1 MFVNTLALRTQVE
14 SEDTFS
20 ALLEKTRATCLEAYE
35 HQGAPFE
42 RVVDV
47 LHHQRNLA
55 MNPIFQVM
63 FVLQNADPVGE
74 ADQRIQPYPLHSG
87 ISKFDLTVD
96 FTETPEGLA
105 GAIEFRAELYKP
117 QTIERMA
124 AHFTSLCQAITAQT
138 GTRICDL
145 DYVDDEEKHKL
156 LVDFNR
162 TQMEWPQ
169 DKCLHE
175 LFVEQVALHAED
187 TAVICGEEKLTYRQL
202 YERSLDL
209 ALYLQFMGVKPD
221 TLVAIC
227 MNRSLEM
234 VVGLLGIL
242 QAGGA
247 YVPLDPSDPQERLSY
262 MMQDIQPAIVLT
274 QQELREKLSTLVP
287 AKRPLF
293 ALDHHWPEIGN
304 RVAELK
310 ANRIQLRR
318 EVKPHHLAYVMY
330 TSGSTGKPK
339 GVMIE
344 HHSPVALVHWAS
356 QVYSREEL
364 AGVMAS
370 TTICFDL
377 SVFEIF
383 VTLANGGM
391 MILAPDALG
400 PVNLNEK
407 ERKAITLINTVPS
420 GAEELLR
427 LGAIPNSV
435 QTINLAGEPL
445 SPALVDKIYEGSS
458 VSKVYDLYGPSEDTT
473 YSTYI
478 LRKKNG
484 SASIGRPI
492 FNTQVYI
499 LDLHNRPQPIG
510 VPGELHIAG
519 AGLARGYL
527 NRPELTREKFIANPF
542 QPGTR
547 IYKTGDRARWLD
559 DGTIQYLGRMDTQV
573 KVRGYRVELGEIEAQ
588 LKQHPGIQDSAV
600 IGRGQDTHKQLIA
613 FYRAKATAGNRLVE
627 LPYKELR
634 EHVSRTL
641 PEYMVPA
648 AFVSV
653 AAIPLTANGKVNRRA
668 LAQID
673 VEMKASREYVAPHNN
688 TERQLIEIWA
698 QVLNLAPEKIG
709 IHDNFFE
716 LGGHSLSAVRL
727 MAKISK
733 TFEQGFPPAAIF
745 TAPNIAELAE
755 IIAAQETATVDI
767 LVPIHTGGN
776 ATPIFGVPGAGGNVL
791 SLQPL
796 VKALGPDQPFYGLQA
811 VGLDGKTLPLNSV
824 EETAKANIAALKTVQ
839 PAGPYNVIGHS
850 YGGVVAYEMTSILA
864 SHGEEVSSLVLLD
877 SIAPSIMQAQIA
889 NDEAGDLIEACM
901 TMANLYGATLKIDT
915 GRVQRL
921 SGSEDIQYVV
931 DLLSEHGLEI
941 TGHQFSTF
949 YRVYRAN
956 LLCYRAYRPPMLSGE
971 TTVSLYRAIHEL
983 QDFRM
988 PHDYGWNELLPRPVR
1003 VYDVEADHFSIL
1015 KEVHLPRLNGA
1026 GR

>member
-1 MFVNTLALRTQVE
+1 MVLLAAFKALMYRYTGQTDICIGSPIANRQYGETAGLIGMFVNTVALRTQVDR
-14 SEDTFS
+14 EDTFS
-20 ALLEKTRATCLEAYE
+20 ALLAKERATCLEAYE

-42 RVVDV
+42 RVVDM
-47 LHHQRNLA
+47 LHPQRNLA
-55 MNPIFQVM
+55 VNPIFQVM
-63 FVLQNADPVGE
+63 FVLQNADPMGK

-87 ISKFDLTVD
+87 ISKFDLTLD

-105 GAIEFRAELYKP
+105 GAIEFRTELYKP

-124 AHFTSLCQAITAQT
+124 AHFTNLCQAITAKPS
-138 GTRICDL
+138 GRICDL
-145 DYVDDEEKHKL
+145 DYLNDAEKNKL
-156 LVDFNR
+156 LVEFNH
-162 TQMEWPQ
+162 TQVKWPE

-175 LFVEQVALHAED
+175 LFVEQVALQAGA
-187 TAVICGEEKLTYRQL
+187 TAVVCGEEQLTYRQL

-209 ALYLQFMGVKPD
+209 ALYLQFMGVTPD
-221 TLVAIC
+221 TFVAVC
-227 MNRSLEM
+227 MKRSLEM

-247 YVPLDPSDPQERLSY
+247 YVPLDPGDPEERLSY
-262 MMQDIQPAIVLT
+262 MLQDTQPAIVLT
-274 QQELREKLSTLVP
+274 QQELRERLGTLVP
-287 AKRPLF
+287 ADRTLV
-293 ALDHHWPEIGN
+293 ALDRQWPEIGN
-304 RVAELK
+304 HVAELK
-310 ANRIQLRR
+310 ANKLQLRHQ
-318 EVKPHHLAYVMY
+318 VKPHHLAYVMY

-364 AGVMAS
+364 AGVLAS

-383 VTLANGGM
+383 VTLANGGKL
-391 MILAPDALG
+391 ILAPDALG
-400 PVNLNEK
+400 PVNLNEQ
-407 ERKAITLINTVPS
+407 ERKSITLINTVPS
-420 GAEELLR
+420 AAEELLR
-427 LGAIPNSV
+427 LGAIPGSV

-445 SPALVDKIYEGSS
+445 SPALVDKIYESTS

-478 LRKKNG
+478 LRKKNAA
-484 SASIGRPI
+484 ASIGRPI

-499 LDLHNRPQPIG
+499 LDPHNRPQPIG

-527 NRPELTREKFIANPF
+527 NRPDLTREKFIANPF

-547 IYKTGDRARWLD
+547 MYKTGDRARWLD

-573 KVRGYRVELGEIEAQ
+573 KVRGYRIELGEIEAR
-588 LKQHPGIQDSAV
+588 LKQHPGIKDSVV
-600 IGRGQDTHKQLIA
+600 IGRGQDAHKQLIA
-613 FYRAKATAGNRLVE
+613 FYRAKATTGNRPVE

-653 AAIPLTANGKVNRRA
+653 TAIPLTANGKVDRRA

-673 VEMKASREYVAPHNN
+673 VELQAGREYVAPHNN
-688 TERQLIEIWA
+688 PERQLIEIWA
-698 QVLNLAPEKIG
+698 EVLNLAPEKIG

-733 TFEQGFPPAAIF
+733 NFEQVLPPAAIF
-745 TAPNIAELAE
+745 TASTVAELAE
-755 IIAAQETATVDI
+755 MIATQKTPTGDI
-767 LVPIHTGGN
+767 LVPIQTGGT
-776 ATPIFGVPGAGGNVL
+776 ATSIFGVPGAGGNVL

-796 VKALGPDQPFYGLQA
+796 VKALGPDQSFYGLQA
-811 VGLDGKTLPLNSV
+811 VGLDGQTLPLKSL
-824 EETAKANIAALKTVQ
+824 EEVAKANIAAMKTLQ
-839 PAGPYNVIGHS
+839 PTGPYRLIGHS

-864 SHGEEVSSLVLLD
+864 ARGEEVSSLILLD
-877 SIAPSIMQAQIA
+877 SIAPAVKQAQKG
-889 NDEAGDLIEACM
+889 NDEAEDFFEASI
-901 TMANLYGATLKIDT
+901 TIASLYGATLEIDL
-915 GRVQRL
+915 QRL
-921 SGSEDIQYVV
+921 RHSSKMESIQYIVA
-931 DLLSEHGLEI
+931 LLNDRGV
-941 TGHQFSTF
+941 GDHQ
-949 YRVYRAN
+949 
-956 LLCYRAYRPPMLSGE
+956 
-971 TTVSLYRAIHEL
+971 
-983 QDFRM
+983 
-988 PHDYGWNELLPRPVR
+988 
-1003 VYDVEADHFSIL
+1003 
-1015 KEVHLPRLNGA
+1015 
-1026 GR
+1026 